1 MKLYELISVIGTRPK
16 ILQEENLFELNFNDK
31 RVIESILD
39 APISCGFE
47 AETIWATVAEG
58 GVGLGDIDSFYDREL
73 DDYLSSRDRQQIE
86 SDYFD
91 WILESDRYQEAYA
104 SIIDEEVSNALDDED
119 LQDEFLADQGY
130 DDDTIEEY
138 KEQVLADTREADR
151 KRQKSMMPMYQGWDL
166 DRWKQHYLTH
176 EVADDYR
183 GWVSDKIME
192 DDDGTI
198 HERAF
203 DEVRRNFDID
213 DWANYE
219 FGNLEEMLSN
229 YHIYVDSEDKGIG
242 EVANMMKWWIQN
254 HSQFGDLEFGEY
266 HSTAGSGST
275 VQSHWRVEE
284 DSSISGNGQG
294 AEIISPVYYTPR
306 EMLREMRS
314 LFEFL
319 EANDAYTNRS
329 TGLHVT
335 MSMREAQDNELN
347 KLKVALLLGDKYLLK
362 LFDRLNNTYTTAQTE
377 RIRTAVRSVIG
388 SDPDEV
394 DDSTIEGL
402 EKVLMRGVSREKFA
416 SSHFKSL
423 KNTAGNN
430 LVEFRIAGGNDYH
443 KRMED
448 IERAVIRYAVVLQA
462 GYNPEAYREDYI
474 RAIVKAFNKA
484 LDIDNDDKSYVDRF
498 DNPIVKSFMH
508 TIKDLMPSTRD
519 WLWELAQ
526 VLRYL
531 LDENAAEVDRTEAR
545 KNFLKF
551 MARLS
556 LEAAGGHLRQP
567 LTSQRIIS
575 IRRMFKFL
583 GITPQDFA
591 TTTNYFDWLRDY
603 GGQDKV
609 IDGFKLLWG
618 GKKLDIKSDAAP
630 AVFNIDPSEEA
641 LYVTKDLIDN
651 PTVSSRISMRNN
663 FRKVPTGLHKEYV
676 KSKEVEQNSPYY
688 ETAQDNI
695 RTIERAYNL
704 DDNFVHVPWNA
715 LYLNDLFKLW
725 AKRGV
730 QVNSKH

>member
-16 ILQEENLFELNFNDK
+16 IIREENLFELNFNDR
-31 RVIESILD
+31 RVIEGILD

-47 AETIWATVAEG
+47 AETIWATIDEG
-58 GVGLGDIDSFYDREL
+58 GVGLGDINSFYDSEL
-73 DDYLSSRDRQQIE
+73 DDYMSGRDRQQIE
-86 SDYFD
+86 SDYYD
-91 WILESDRYQEAYA
+91 WLLESDQYMEAYQN
-104 SIIDEEVSNALDDED
+104 ILEEDVNNALDDED
-119 LQDEFLADQGY
+119 LQDEFLADNNY
-130 DDDTIEEY
+130 DEDTIEEY
-138 KEQVLADTREADR
+138 KEEVIATAEEEDR
-151 KRQKSMMPMYQGWDL
+151 KRDKPLADMYKSWDF
-166 DRWKQHYLTH
+166 DRWKQHYLEK
-176 EVADDYR
+176 EVREEYFD
-183 GWVSDKIME
+183 WVQSKIAE
-192 DDDGTI
+192 DEDGTI

-219 FGNLEEMLSN
+219 FGDLESMLSS
-229 YHIYVDSEDKGIG
+229 YDIYVSDSEKGIG
-242 EVANMMKWWIQN
+242 EVASMMKWWTQN
-254 HSQFGDLEFGEY
+254 HSQFRDLEFGEY

-275 VQSHWRVEE
+275 VQSFWRVEE

-294 AEIISPVYYTPR
+294 AEIISPVYDTPR
-306 EMLREMRS
+306 EMLAEMRS

-319 EANDAYTNRS
+319 EENDAYTNRS

-377 RIRTAVRSVIG
+377 RIKTAVRSVIG
-388 SDPDEV
+388 SDPDDV

-423 KNTAGNN
+423 KNTAGNQ

-484 LDIDNDDKSYVDRF
+484 LDIDDDDKSYVDRF

-531 LDENAAEVDRTEAR
+531 LDENAAETDRTEAR

-567 LTSQRIIS
+567 LTSQRIMS

-591 TTTNYFDWLRDY
+591 TTTNYFDWLRDH

-630 AVFNIDPSEEA
+630 MVFNIDPSEEA

-651 PTVSSRISMRNN
+651 PTLSSRISLGKN

-676 KSKEVEQNSPYY
+676 KSKEIDKNSPYY
-688 ETAQDNI
+688 ETAQDNMKAI
-695 RTIERAYNL
+695 RLIYNL

-730 QVNSKH
+730 QVNPKY